1 MRQRIACF
9 ITGFLFISTPAYAIV
24 NIEDSALAHP
34 DQPMSATV
42 DVAVHGASG
51 NSDRLG
57 AAADLG
63 AQWHHNPHQV
73 LLWLGYDYGSSR
85 KQRNS
90 NRGFS
95 HLRYRYH
102 LNPDYALESFGQWQ
116 KDEFAR
122 LGRRILIGGGV
133 RIAFLAQQH
142 LGIGFFHESEQLR
155 PSSSSTDPLN
165 QQRWRGNL
173 YLALH
178 HQTRYAKL
186 ANTLYYQPN
195 LRRSG
200 DYRLL
205 NEGSIKLPLSKKLS
219 LKLSLELRQDSRP
232 PQTVKRTDIRYS
244 TAFSYSL

>member
-1 MRQRIACF
+1 MQYRLAFTLILRL
-9 ITGFLFISTPAYAIV
+9 ITTPAHAIV

-34 DQPMSATV
+34 DQPTSATV
-42 DVAVHGASG
+42 DVAVRGASG
-51 NSDRLG
+51 NSERLG
-57 AAADLG
+57 MAADIG

-102 LNPDYALESFGQWQ
+102 FNPYYALESFGQWQ

-122 LGRRILIGGGV
+122 LNRRILLGGGL
-133 RIAFLAQQH
+133 RIAFLTQQH
-142 LGIGFFHESEQLR
+142 LGIGVFHESEQLR
-155 PSSSSTDPLN
+155 TTANSSDPLN

-178 HQTRYAKL
+178 HRIGQTKV

-195 LRRSG
+195 LRRSRN
-200 DYRLL
+200 YRLL
-205 NEGSIKLPLSKKLS
+205 NEGSIQLPLTKKIS
-219 LKLSLELRQDSRP
+219 LKLSLELHQDSRP

-244 TAFSYSL
+244 TAFSYNL